1 MHGRNARVQCTDA
14 TRGRNAEMQCI
25 DAMHGHDAWM
35 QCVDAMHGHNAWMH
49 GASVLQTQTGV
60 VREHHLWI
68 SQLLQNPSN
77 YLTQSHLRALFFFFP
92 LLYKY
97 AR

>member
-1 MHGRNARVQCTDA
+1 MLERDARVQYMAMMHGC
-14 TRGRNAEMQCI
+14 NAQPRCMARMHHYNAWMQCI
-25 DAMHGHDAWM
+25 DAMHGHAA
-35 QCVDAMHGHNAWMH
+35 QLR
-49 GASVLQTQTGV
+49 GASVLQTQSGM

-77 YLTQSHLRALFFFFP
+77 YLTQSHLRALFS

-97 AR
+97 AS